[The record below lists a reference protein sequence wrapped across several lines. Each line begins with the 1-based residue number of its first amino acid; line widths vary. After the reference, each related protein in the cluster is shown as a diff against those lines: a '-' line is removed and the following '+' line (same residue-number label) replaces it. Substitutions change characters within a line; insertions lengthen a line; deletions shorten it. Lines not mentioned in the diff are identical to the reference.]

1 MREIGICVHR
11 KSLRSLSSAH
21 EKWGKNKSV
30 TFIILVSVGVLGELL
45 GCSVQFLY
53 VVAAGCSGV
62 DTLACCSVVR
72 GFCAVARVFYVV
84 VSVFCAVREF

>member
-1 MREIGICVHR
+1 M
-11 KSLRSLSSAH
+11 
-21 EKWGKNKSV
+21 
-30 TFIILVSVGVLGELL
+30 
-45 GCSVQFLY
+45 QFLY